1 MLYNIVVVIYCNIF
15 KAVIVMRELFVNK
28 VIDLIKEFLDN
39 NQKTKLKEI
48 LTETCLNYHI
58 EY

>member
-1 MLYNIVVVIYCNIF
+1 
-15 KAVIVMRELFVNK
+15 MRELFVNK

-39 NQKTKLKEI
+39 NQRTKLKEV